1 MDVLHELKDGK
12 YTGEIADITTTDTPS
27 GHHKIT
33 WLLRITGGQYDGA
46 CVEKNYYLT
55 SDSAIAF
62 LKKELK
68 LIKLFSEKTFFYII
82 ISFVSFVITYLVN
95 IQIKIQSGF
104 INDLISIV
112 IFCSIYLITA
122 VFLNPKE
129 ISLLRLHYK
138 NLVSK

>member
-12 YTGEIADITTTDTPS
+12 YTGEIVDITATDTPS
-27 GHHKIT
+27 GHQKIS

-68 LIKLFSEKTFFYII
+68 LIKFEIEDGDDFQEKIPQII
-82 ISFVSFVITYLVN
+82 GTVIEFTALNNSQGYLVFYV
-95 IQIKIQSGF
+95 KGLVK
-104 INDLISIV
+104 D
-112 IFCSIYLITA
+112 A
-122 VFLNPKE
+122 AGD
-129 ISLLRLHYK
+129 K
-138 NLVSK
+138 NSVKKKKTW